1 MPPAVLEQVLSKLP
15 RQEDPNLLV
24 GFSNKD
30 DAGVYKLSDDL
41 ALVQTTDFFTPI
53 VDDPYAFGQ
62 IAAANSLSDVY
73 AMGGVPMTA
82 LTIVCFPEKGDLD
95 VLGKILAGG
104 IDKMTEAACT
114 IVGGHTIRDDEI
126 KFGYAVTGRIH
137 PGKIWTNTGARPGDK
152 LLLTKP
158 LGTGV
163 ISTALR
169 KGAAKDSWVEAAMTT
184 MTTLN
189 RGAALALGNLDDA
202 VHCVTDI
209 TGFGLLGHA
218 HELATGSKVSLR
230 FDSAGIELLE
240 GALECS
246 AAGHL
251 AGGLIKNR
259 EFVGDCVEFAGSVSE
274 DLRNILYDPQ
284 TSGGLLV
291 SIAPQKTEDAIKA
304 LTQIGCPAAL
314 IGEVTEKTAPLI
326 AVR

>member
-1 MPPAVLEQVLSKLP
+1 MPPAVLDQVLAKLP

-30 DAGVYKLSDDL
+30 DAGVYRLTDNL

-53 VDDPYAFGQ
+53 VDDPYTFGQ
-62 IAAANSLSDVY
+62 IAAANALSDVY
-73 AMGGVPMTA
+73 AMGGRPLTA
-82 LTIVCFPEKGDLD
+82 LSLVCFPEDGDLD
-95 VLGKILAGG
+95 VLEKILAGG

-114 IVGGHTIRDDEI
+114 IVGGHTIRDPEI
-126 KFGYAVTGRIH
+126 KFGYAVTGLVNPAH
-137 PGKIWTNTGARPGDK
+137 VWTNTGARPGDK

-169 KGAAKDSWVEAAMTT
+169 KGAAKDSWVEAAVKA

-189 RGAALALGNLDDA
+189 RDAALALAAGKDA

-209 TGFGLLGHA
+209 TGFGLLGHI

-230 FDSAGIELLE
+230 IDTSQLEFLE
-240 GALECS
+240 GALECA

-251 AGGLIKNR
+251 AGGLKKNR
-259 EFVGDCVEFAGSVSE
+259 EYIGGCVEFADSVPE
-274 DLRNILYDPQ
+274 DVRHLLFDPQ
-284 TSGGLLV
+284 TSGGLLAAV
-291 SIAPQKTEDAIKA
+291 APNQLDAACKTLAEVHCSAM
-304 LTQIGCPAAL
+304 L
-314 IGEVTEKTAPLI
+314 IGEVLEKTSPLLE
-326 AVR
+326 VF

>member
-15 RQEDPNLLV
+15 RQQDPNLLV

-53 VDDPYAFGQ
+53 VDDPFAFGQ
-62 IAAANSLSDVY
+62 IAAANALSDVY
-73 AMGGVPMTA
+73 AMGGTPMTA

-104 IDKMTEAACT
+104 LDMMNEAGCT
-114 IVGGHTIRDDEI
+114 IAGGHTIRDDEI

-137 PGKIWTNTGARPGDK
+137 PDRIWQNAGAKSGDK

-158 LGTGV
+158 LGTGL
-163 ISTALR
+163 IATALR
-169 KGAAKDSWVEAAMTT
+169 KGAAEDAWVEESMRW

-189 RGAALALGNLDDA
+189 RAAAEALIPLGDA
-202 VHCVTDI
+202 VHSATDV

-218 HELATGSKVSLR
+218 FELATASGVSLR
-230 FDSAGIELLE
+230 FDSSAIEPIT
-240 GALECS
+240 GALEC
-246 AAGHL
+246 ARDGHT
-251 AGGLIKNR
+251 AGGLKKNR
-259 EFVGDCVEFAGSVSE
+259 EFVGGCVEFADSVSE
-274 DLRNILYDPQ
+274 EMRLLLFDPQ

-291 SIAPQKTEDAIKA
+291 AVAPESLQNAQRA
-304 LTQIGCPAAL
+304 LHNADCLAML
-314 IGEVTEKTAPLI
+314 VGEVVEQATPLI

>member
-62 IAAANSLSDVY
+62 IAAANALSDVY
-73 AMGGVPMTA
+73 AMGGTPLTA
-82 LTIVCFPEKGDLD
+82 LSLVCFPEKGDLD
-95 VLGKILAGG
+95 VLGRILAGG
-104 IDKMTEAACT
+104 LDKMNEAHCT
-114 IVGGHTIRDDEI
+114 IVGGHTIRDEEV
-126 KFGYAVTGRIH
+126 KFGYAVTGKIH
-137 PGKIWTNTGARPGDK
+137 PDKIWTNSGARPGDK

-169 KGAAKDSWVEAAMTT
+169 NGKAKDAWVEAAMAA

-202 VHCVTDI
+202 VHSVTDI

-218 HELATGSKVSLR
+218 HELATGSKVSLQI
-230 FDSAGIELLE
+230 DSAGIELLD

-246 AAGHL
+246 SAGHL
-251 AGGLIKNR
+251 AGGLHRNR
-259 EFVGDCVEFAGSVSE
+259 EYVGDCVEFADSVSQE
-274 DLRNILYDPQ
+274 LRHLLYDPQ

-291 SIAPQKTEDAIKA
+291 SIAADKTEAAREA

-314 IGEVTEKTAPLI
+314 VGAVIEKTSPLI
-326 AVR
+326 AIR